1 MYTLVVTMQFKAL
14 TLAAVAA
21 TASAQTMD
29 LTAALQ
35 NQTSLSNLTTYLGA
49 FPQFISQLS
58 GQQNIT
64 LLAPSN
70 EAFTKL
76 QNQTGGIPVNG
87 TGLITALFS
96 YHVLQ
101 GRFANFSDMPRGIPS
116 ELMPG
121 AYANVTGGQRVVSSS
136 NATGSTFYSGLDLKS
151 TAASGAIN
159 FTGGVIHIIDAFLT
173 IPQNVSTTA
182 VDLGLS
188 ALAGSATQAGLIS
201 GLESA
206 HDITIFA
213 PNNAAFAAIGSAFQ
227 NVSNSTISSVLA
239 YHVISGVY
247 YSHAATNTTVRTLNG
262 ANITVTVINETVFI
276 NSARVII
283 PNIPIANGVV
293 HVIDEVL
300 NPANTTA
307 APNPTAT
314 SGGTDFSGVSSVSGT
329 PFTSGILV
337 PSSSVATS
345 NAPGATSSS
354 SSSGGAAAP
363 MITGAVGAAAL
374 FGGAAVMMNM

>member
-1 MYTLVVTMQFKAL
+1 MQFKAL

-21 TASAQTMD
+21 IASAQTMN
-29 LTAALQ
+29 LTATLQ
-35 NQTSLSNLTTYLGA
+35 NQTSLSNLTTYLNA
-49 FPQFISQLS
+49 FPQLVSQLS
-58 GQQNIT
+58 GQQNVT

-76 QNQTGGIPVNG
+76 QNQPGGFPVSDP
-87 TGLITALFS
+87 GLITALFS

-101 GRFANFSDMPRGIPS
+101 GRFPKFSALPRAIPS

-136 NATGSTFYSGLDLKS
+136 NATGSTFYSGLDRKS
-151 TAASGAIN
+151 TTASGAIN
-159 FTGGVIHIIDAFLT
+159 FTGGVIHIIDNFLT
-173 IPQNVSTTA
+173 IPQNISTTA
-182 VDLGLS
+182 ADLGLS
-188 ALAGSATQAGLIS
+188 AFADAATQAGLVS
-201 GLESA
+201 SLDSA
-206 HDITIFA
+206 HDITIFV
-213 PNNAAFAAIGSAFQ
+213 PNNAAFAAIGSTFQ
-227 NVSNSTISSVLA
+227 NASNSTISSVLE

-262 ANITVTVINETVFI
+262 ANITVTVTNETVFI
-276 NSARVII
+276 NSARVIV
-283 PNIPIANGVV
+283 PNIPIANGVA

-300 NPANTTA
+300 NPANATA
-307 APNPTAT
+307 TPSPTAT
-314 SGGTDFSGVSSVSGT
+314 SGTSSVSGT
-329 PFTSGILV
+329 PSTSGIPA

-345 NAPGATSSS
+345 NASAASSSS

>member
-1 MYTLVVTMQFKAL
+1 MQFKAL
-14 TLAAVAA
+14 TLAAIAA
-21 TASAQTMD
+21 TASAQT
-29 LTAALQ
+29 LTAVLQ

-49 FPQFISQLS
+49 FPQFVSQLS

-76 QNQTGGIPVNG
+76 QNQTGGISVND

-96 YHVLQ
+96 YHLLQ
-101 GRFANFSDMPRGIPS
+101 GTYANFSDLPRAIPS

-151 TAASGAIN
+151 TAPSGAIN
-159 FTGGVIHIIDAFLT
+159 FTGGVIHIIDTFLT

-188 ALAGSATQAGLIS
+188 AFAGAATQAGLIS
-201 GLESA
+201 GLESD
-206 HDITIFA
+206 HDITFFA

-227 NVSNSTISSVLA
+227 NFSNSTISSVLA

-247 YSHAATNTTVRTLNG
+247 YSHAAINTTVQTLNG

-307 APNPTAT
+307 TPNPTAT
-314 SGGTDFSGVSSVSGT
+314 SGGTDFSGASSVSGT
-329 PFTSGILV
+329 PFTSGIPV

-345 NAPGATSSS
+345 NAPVASSS
-354 SSSGGAAAP
+354 SSSSSSAAAP

>member
-1 MYTLVVTMQFKAL
+1 MHFKAF

-21 TASAQTMD
+21 TASAQTMN
-29 LTAALQ
+29 LTAALLS
-35 NQTSLSNLTTYLGA
+35 QTSLSNLTTYLGA
-49 FPQFISQLS
+49 FPQFVSQLS
-58 GQQNIT
+58 AQQNIT

-76 QNQTGGIPVNG
+76 QSQTGGIAFNN

-101 GRFANFSDMPRGIPS
+101 GAFPEFAELPRGMPS

-121 AYANVTGGQRVVSSS
+121 AYANVTGGQRVVASR

-159 FTGGVIHIIDAFLT
+159 FTGGVIHIIDTFLT
-173 IPQNVSTTA
+173 IPLNVSTTA

-188 ALAGSATQAGLIS
+188 ALAGAATQAGLV
-201 GLESA
+201 GELDLA
-206 HDITIFA
+206 HDITVFA
-213 PNNAAFAAIGSAFQ
+213 PNNAAFAAIGSVLQ
-227 NVSNSTISSVLA
+227 KVSNSTLSSVLT

-247 YSHAATNTTVRTLNG
+247 YSHAATNTSVQTLDG
-262 ANITVTVINETVFI
+262 ANITVTVINETIFI

-283 PNIPIANGVV
+283 PNIPIANGVL

-307 APNPTAT
+307 TPNPTAT
-314 SGGTDFSGVSSVSGT
+314 SAGIDFSGASSISGT
-329 PFTSGILV
+329 PFTSGIPV
-337 PSSSVATS
+337 PSSSVAKS
-345 NAPGATSSS
+345 SAPGASSS

-363 MITGAVGAAAL
+363 MMTGVVGAAAL